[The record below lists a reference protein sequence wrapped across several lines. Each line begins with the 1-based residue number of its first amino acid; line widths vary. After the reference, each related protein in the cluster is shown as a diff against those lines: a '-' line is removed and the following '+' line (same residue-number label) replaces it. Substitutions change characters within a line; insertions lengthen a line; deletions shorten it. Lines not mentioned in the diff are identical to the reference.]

1 MAIKGMDAIF
11 IFLLSAIEIET
22 IEQTR
27 EGTAKMGEIAS
38 VRATPIPASLKSS
51 SVSAIALNIIQSIT
65 KPAIISKHIKLNISN
80 TMDAMFWV
88 LGFIFYLLM

>member
-38 VRATPIPASLKSS
+38 VRATPIPASLKSA
-51 SVSAIALNIIQSIT
+51 VVLNIIQSIT
-65 KPAIISKHIKLNISN
+65 KPAIVSKHIKLNTSN

>member
-38 VRATPIPASLKSS
+38 VRATPIPASLKSA
-51 SVSAIALNIIQSIT
+51 VVLNIIQSIT
-65 KPAIISKHIKLNISN
+65 KPTIISKHIKLNISN